1 MRDKINV
8 IYYPDMFASH
18 TTLKKA
24 ILFFDEIHFMD
35 RPSFTFGSS
44 GGTIGAPSPLRQFE
58 ASFRDNGVPLFVHGA
73 PGGPVEGDFYEQIT
87 ADVNDLL
94 FLTRFQ
100 DGLRDSE
107 TFRDLQIAHGDYNIG
122 DRECGTHEDVAQ
134 RLVSVDLPSALSTH
148 ETAMAVLADPKI
160 HLFRL
165 LTPTGCAKNLVFEA
179 AVCSAK
185 MNFALSI
192 SSKHGFIPLADAAP
206 YGSLLGAKYARAI
219 QKLESGKNHIQITDL
234 SFAVFDELI
243 PTERLEQMTFEEV
256 IRYRKASETA
266 REEFL
271 THLAVIQAKQA
282 SIGSDGDYASVI
294 DKIVKAEILPAVRNF
309 RNKLQTIHESF
320 YGALAKGA
328 LGYVGSATAGVNFFG
343 DLSWEKLLGLASL
356 AGVYIGK
363 AYIDGIVAAKAA
375 KRECAI
381 SYILSLDKH
390 GKK

>member
-8 IYYPDMFASH
+8 FYYPDMFVSH

-24 ILFFDEIHFMD
+24 ILLFDEIHFTD
-35 RPSFTFGSS
+35 RPSFTFHG
-44 GGTIGAPSPLRQFE
+44 GQVGTIGGPSPLRPFE

-73 PGGPVEGDFYEQIT
+73 PGGPVEGNFYEEIT

-100 DGLRDSE
+100 DGLRHSE

-134 RLVSVDLPSALSTH
+134 RLVSVDLPSALSAH
-148 ETAMAVLADPKI
+148 ETAMALLADPKI
-160 HLFRL
+160 HSFRL
-165 LTPTGCAKNLVFEA
+165 STPTDCAKNLVFEA

-192 SSKHGFIPLADAAP
+192 SSKHGFIPLADAVP

-219 QKLESGKNHIQITDL
+219 QKLEPGKNHIQVTDL
-234 SFAVFDELI
+234 SFAIFDELI

-271 THLAVIQAKQA
+271 THLAMIQAKQA
-282 SIGSDGDYASVI
+282 SIGSDGDYIGAV
-294 DKIVKAEILPAVRNF
+294 DKIVKTEILPAVRNF
-309 RNKLQTIHESF
+309 QNKLQTIDESF
-320 YGALAKGA
+320 YGTLVKGA
-328 LGYVGSATAGVNFFG
+328 LGAALGYSAGVSFFG
-343 DLSWEKLLGLASL
+343 DLSWEKLLML
-356 AGVYIGK
+356 AGGTVTYVGR
-363 AYIDGIVAAKAA
+363 AFIDGILATRAA

-381 SYILSLDKH
+381 SYILSLDK
-390 GKK
+390 